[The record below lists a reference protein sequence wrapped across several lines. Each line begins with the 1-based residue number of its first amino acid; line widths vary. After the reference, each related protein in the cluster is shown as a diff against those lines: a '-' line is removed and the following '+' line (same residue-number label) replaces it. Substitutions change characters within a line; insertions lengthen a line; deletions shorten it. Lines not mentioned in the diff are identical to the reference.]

1 MTAGG
6 SGDGFGGDFVWG
18 FLGWD
23 DLRCCFVVGVGVD
36 LDLCC
41 VLDKGD

>member
-18 FLGWD
+18 FLSWD
-23 DLRCCFVVGVGVD
+23 DFRCCFVD

-41 VLDKGD
+41 VVDKGD